1 MMVNTI
7 AAVKS
12 TPTSTVSV
20 ITTRNQNY
28 SLLLR
33 EDHNPSILYLQVH
46 FPSAGYQFGSA
57 MSLPF
62 SMSHVDRNKQGLY
75 TQYHT
80 LLFFLIRNTQLSRT
94 ILPFLQL
101 IPEKHCSLPTT
112 SNPSPPSVT
121 LWVSR

>member
-1 MMVNTI
+1 M
-7 AAVKS
+7 
-12 TPTSTVSV
+12 SV
-20 ITTRNQNY
+20 ITTMNQDY
-28 SLLLR
+28 SPLLR
-33 EDHNPSILYLQVH
+33 EDHNPSILYLHVH

-57 MSLPF
+57 MGLPF

-80 LLFFLIRNTQLSRT
+80 LLFFLIRNTQLSRI

-112 SNPSPPSVT
+112 SN
-121 LWVSR
+121 